1 MKKKYIYLLY
11 NMARVVG
18 IQKARLFPINS
29 RTSYSFKNGNP
40 TINFEVAPDATRLMD
55 TQSLRLNFILNVLDD
70 ATTRNT
76 QTPCRVNNQDTA
88 NDGERVCLI
97 DDRVAINSI
106 VDVLRLSNAKNEVI
120 EEIRNYGRMTASLL
134 PATTSFES
142 YKNWNSCK
150 SLAFGRSDTQ
160 GISVNGALACSLQLR
175 AGILSTGQPISTN
188 DLDGLHL
195 SIQLSPDNFV
205 LYGANASDCHYEIS
219 KVSLSYNWIVLE
231 NPDPVGSEVI
241 QYPSYNSFINIV
253 QSSDDQQSLM
263 MNLSSVRSVFS
274 NFVKTGHLNNFSH
287 NSLETNRLQDAS
299 NDDKDI
305 KTYTHMRNNVKF
317 PKKYDVNERIPVANG
332 VYEAHLGREYLDCFK
347 PFRSIRS
354 CLQSPETQGFKS
366 VPADEFDQPDVKYVG
381 GVGNNYDMLQT
392 GQGSNFKDNMYSL
405 RIQSELDDSTSNT
418 SFTFSLAN
426 QGLAVRKQNVQPVM

>member
-1 MKKKYIYLLY
+1 
-11 NMARVVG
+11 MARVVG

-29 RTSYSFKNGNP
+29 RSSYSFKNGNP
-40 TINFEVAPDATRLMD
+40 TINFQIAPDATRLMD

-76 QTPCRVNNQDTA
+76 QTPVRVDNQNLNGGA
-88 NDGERVCLI
+88 GERACLI
-97 DDRVAINSI
+97 DDRVAINSLI
-106 VDVLRLSNAKNEVI
+106 DVLRLSNQKNEVI
-120 EEIRNYGRMTASLL
+120 EEIRNYGRMTASII

-150 SLAFGRSDTQ
+150 SLSFGRKDTQ
-160 GISVNGALACSLQLR
+160 GIAVNGALACSMQLK

-188 DLDGLHL
+188 DLSGLNI

-205 LYGANASDCHYEIS
+205 LYGANASDCHYQIS

-241 QYPSYNSFINIV
+241 QYPSYNSFINII
-253 QSSDDQQSLM
+253 QSSDDSSSLM
-263 MNLSSVRSVFS
+263 QNLSSVRATFS
-274 NFVKTGHLNNFSH
+274 NMIKTGNLNSFQH
-287 NSLETNRLQDAS
+287 NSLETNRLQNAAS
-299 NDDKDI
+299 EDKSI

-317 PKKYDVNERIPVANG
+317 PKKYDVNERIPVRNDA
-332 VYEAHLGREYLDCFK
+332 YEAQLGREYLDCFK

-366 VPADEFDQPDVKYVG
+366 VPSNEFDQPTVKYVG
-381 GVGNNYDMLQT
+381 GIGNNYDMLQT